1 MNVNKENIV
10 ELARELV
17 SSLIGT
23 NAEIEFGEK
32 FDAVVEAGNYNEDG
46 LEKVISDYRDEFMP
60 SVVLQEASEENDINK
75 KYGDGDVYMDD
86 QSFLQALQYVPYL
99 GKSILNIIGISF

>member
-60 SVVLQEASEENDINK
+60 SVVLQEASEESISATLNSK
-75 KYGDGDVYMDD
+75 G
-86 QSFLQALQYVPYL
+86 SFIATL
-99 GKSILNIIGISF
+99 SIFVQPLLSVIVT